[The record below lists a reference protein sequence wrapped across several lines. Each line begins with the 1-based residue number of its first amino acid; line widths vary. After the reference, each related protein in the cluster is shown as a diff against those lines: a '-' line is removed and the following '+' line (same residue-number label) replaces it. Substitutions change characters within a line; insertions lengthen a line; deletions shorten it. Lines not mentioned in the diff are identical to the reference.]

1 MGEQRL
7 IWNDEMKLRLI
18 KVQLLGQQDAKA
30 CNGMPSP
37 AMGLQIQGP
46 LPCCTQHACSMHSAC
61 PGLHSEMGDVMQRIA
76 ADTLDIGEAEMEVR
90 LEQLV
95 EVLPD
100 ILPRMSTMKPETVA
114 RLAANPQQLAE
125 KLLQLKTLLPEANA
139 GQMIARRPS
148 LALSKDLQGDVA
160 ERVAQLREL
169 LPGAAVDR

>member
-1 MGEQRL
+1 
-7 IWNDEMKLRLI
+7 MKLF
-18 KVQLLGQQDAKA
+18 
-30 CNGMPSP
+30 
-37 AMGLQIQGP
+37 
-46 LPCCTQHACSMHSAC
+46 H
-61 PGLHSEMGDVMQRIA
+61 VMQRIA

-90 LEQLV
+90 LEQLA

-100 ILPRMSTMKPETVA
+100 IVPRMSTMKPEIIA

-125 KLLQLKTLLPEANA
+125 KLLQLKALLPEANA

-148 LALSKDLQGDVA
+148 LALSEDLEGDVA